1 MPLPLL
7 TSFAYKN
14 CSIFR
19 KSRKINFKTYSFQY
33 QQLHRVKISA
43 ENGHILNDFKVVD
56 FWLSNQRKLIKL
68 WEEFLRI
75 KSSAR
80 LECRRSNE
88 LQMQERTVQ
97 NSINAKF
104 SVLPEQAV
112 KNSINAKFS
121 IFTNLP
127 YKWAMNITQQ
137 LKSTKHPQK
146 CLSSHQI

>member
-1 MPLPLL
+1 MPI
-7 TSFAYKN
+7 K
-14 CSIFR
+14 IFLYFE
-19 KSRKINFKTYSFQY
+19 KVEKKISKHILSFQY

-80 LECRRSNE
+80 LKCRRSNE
-88 LQMQERTVQ
+88 LQMQELTVQ

-137 LKSTKHPQK
+137 QKSTKHPQK